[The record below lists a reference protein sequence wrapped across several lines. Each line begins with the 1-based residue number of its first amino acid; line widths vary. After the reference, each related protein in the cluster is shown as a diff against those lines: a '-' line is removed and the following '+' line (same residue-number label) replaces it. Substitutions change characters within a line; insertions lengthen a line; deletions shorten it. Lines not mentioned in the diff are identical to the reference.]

1 MGFFSRHKIHLKYKH
16 LNYPPN
22 VKCCINTPRAVQTT
36 MRELIDKEI
45 KRLSSELCAL
55 VDQEILFLQSR
66 DRGLNV
72 LTIEEIAIKALRE
85 NPWGVL
91 TYETAVPFI
100 RRNYPAQYYNAI
112 RGLNISEKNLNEK
125 LENAIFCIWRLDS
138 QINYINRLKKSNLIQ
153 LNDTLKFLKTP
164 TTSELSDEFDST
176 SESWINIWKA
186 NEGKK
191 GSEAP
196 TQRQTEA
203 CGLCTAFQNWISH
216 IKSPKINE
224 HPTTMRGWFMDNMQP
239 FQKLAVQLSKIEKGL
254 LKPYT
259 PAEPPAAP

>member
-1 MGFFSRHKIHLKYKH
+1 
-16 LNYPPN
+16 
-22 VKCCINTPRAVQTT
+22 

-66 DRGLNV
+66 DGVPNV

-100 RRNYPAQYYNAI
+100 RRNYRTQYFNAV
-112 RGLNISEKNLNEK
+112 RRLNISENELNEK
-125 LENAIFCIWRLDS
+125 LENAIFSIWRLDS

-186 NEGKK
+186 NEDKK

-203 CGLCTAFQNWISH
+203 CRLRTAFQDWISR
-216 IKSPKINE
+216 IKSFEPYENPRIV
-224 HPTTMRGWFMDNMQP
+224 RSWFLNNMEP
-239 FQKLAVQLSKIEKGL
+239 FHELAVQLYNIEKTL
-254 LKPYT
+254 LKPQT
-259 PAEPPAAP
+259 PTEPPAAP

>member
-1 MGFFSRHKIHLKYKH
+1 
-16 LNYPPN
+16 
-22 VKCCINTPRAVQTT
+22 

-55 VDQEILFLQSR
+55 VDHEILFLQSR

-72 LTIEEIAIKALRE
+72 LTIEEIAIKALCE

-100 RRNYPAQYYNAI
+100 RRNYPAQYFNAI
-112 RGLNISEKNLNEK
+112 RRPNISENEFNEQ
-125 LENAIFCIWRLDS
+125 LENAIFNIWRLDS
-138 QINYINRLKKSNLIQ
+138 QINYINRLKNSNLIQ

-164 TTSELSDEFDST
+164 TTSELLDEFNST
-176 SESWINIWKA
+176 SESWIKIWKA
-186 NEGKK
+186 NEDKK

-203 CGLCTAFQNWISH
+203 SGLRTAFQDWISR
-216 IKSPKINE
+216 IKSSEPYENPKIV
-224 HPTTMRGWFMDNMQP
+224 RSWFLNNMKP
-239 FQKLAVQLSKIEKGL
+239 FQALAVQLHNIEKTL
-254 LKPYT
+254 LKSET

>member
-1 MGFFSRHKIHLKYKH
+1 
-16 LNYPPN
+16 
-22 VKCCINTPRAVQTT
+22 

-45 KRLSSELCAL
+45 KRLSGELCAL
-55 VDQEILFLQSR
+55 VDQEILFLQSI
-66 DRGLNV
+66 DTGLNV

-100 RRNYPAQYYNAI
+100 RRNYTAQYLNAI
-112 RGLNISEKNLNEK
+112 RRLNISKNKLNEK
-125 LENAIFCIWRLDS
+125 LENAVFNISRLDS
-138 QINYINRLKKSNLIQ
+138 QINYINRLKNSNLIQ
-153 LNDTLKFLKTP
+153 LNETVRFLKTP

-203 CGLCTAFQNWISH
+203 CGLRTAFQNWISH